1 MNSGKLTAML
11 DLGQYSDKES
21 PVHSCDPRVKLLS
34 VLALSIVILRLDSI
48 GLIVTTGI
56 VFTFSLLANIGI
68 AVLLKCTRPVWP
80 FFAMLFIIYALFTP
94 GNSILPFSS
103 GPFMISN
110 EGLHL
115 GVFQVGKFLLLIL
128 IASLLTMTTPPS
140 ELTIGV
146 ERLLR
151 PLHII
156 GISSHNIALMVSM
169 ALRFIPMLYK
179 EMNNIQE
186 AQLARGANYQPGSLS
201 GKIRS
206 MICIAA
212 PLTISILRRSDEL
225 VEAME
230 ARGYQP
236 GQRTYLHELAFTR
249 KDYFSLGVILFIITV
264 LCCFT

>member
-1 MNSGKLTAML
+1 ML
-11 DLGQYSDKES
+11 DFGQYLDKES
-21 PVHSCDPRVKLLS
+21 PVHSCDPRVKLLA
-34 VLALSIVILRLDSI
+34 VLAFSVVILRLDYT

-56 VFTFSLLANIGI
+56 VFALSLLANIGI
-68 AVLLKCTRPVWP
+68 VLLVKSTRPVWP
-80 FFAMLFIIYALFTP
+80 FFAMLFFIYAFFTP
-94 GNSILPFSS
+94 GNSILPFSI

-110 EGLHL
+110 EGLYL

-128 IASLLTMTTPPS
+128 LASLLTITTSPS

-151 PLHII
+151 PLQII

-169 ALRFIPMLYK
+169 ALRFIPTLQK
-179 EMNNIQE
+179 EMNTIRE
-186 AQLARGANYQPGSLS
+186 AQLARGANFQAGSLS

-206 MICIAA
+206 IIYIAA

-225 VEAME
+225 VDAME

-236 GQRTYLHELAFTR
+236 GQRTYLRELAFSR
-249 KDYFSLGVILFIITV
+249 KDYVSLGVISFIIAV
-264 LCCFT
+264 ICCFT